1 MKQNEQSNQQ
11 PEEISEVQPP
21 PPVTKKIQFNFS
33 QEEIDSILNEHNES
47 RIFSQSVT
55 RVNGNVE
62 SIYWDFCSAVKKD
75 PFPVTKE
82 LGVGF
87 LGVLARSGWYALST
101 LYKVFYFALKRLN
114 KLYTNEEI
122 PIDITQAMC
131 NKLSNLKFSE

>member
-1 MKQNEQSNQQ
+1 MNDQNAYKIKNRMEYIQRALKQNEQSNQQ

-62 SIYWDFCSAVKKD
+62 SIY
-75 PFPVTKE
+75 
-82 LGVGF
+82 
-87 LGVLARSGWYALST
+87 
-101 LYKVFYFALKRLN
+101 
-114 KLYTNEEI
+114 
-122 PIDITQAMC
+122 
-131 NKLSNLKFSE
+131 